1 MRKIKVVI
9 EEHISQAFEVEA
21 ADLDEAM
28 EIAEKLYLDG
38 VFVVNT
44 SNEPTA
50 KFMCAEDD
58 EELTDWVQ
66 F

>member
-1 MRKIKVVI
+1 MKKIKVII
-9 EEHISQAFEVEA
+9 EEHISQTFEVEA
-21 ADLDEAM
+21 ANIDEAM
-28 EIAEKLYLDG
+28 EIAEKLYVDG
-38 VFVVNT
+38 IFVVNT
-44 SNEPTA
+44 SNEPSA